1 VLVIKDA
8 DFVNSFLLF
17 GTPARLLLVST
28 GNISNSRLEALLVG
42 NLESL
47 DAALGESALVEF
59 GSAAIIVRG

>member
-1 VLVIKDA
+1 MLATKDA

-47 DAALGESALVEF
+47 VAALAESAFVEL
-59 GSAAIIVRG
+59 GSASSIVRG